1 MGILFLEFW
10 LQTHLMH
17 ALIKLFLNM
26 KIKFKVHDTCNNI
39 LGYAMIDMLS
49 VHLWI
54 MNKRKY
60 DALSFEHTDCTENV
74 ITFF

>member
-1 MGILFLEFW
+1 MN
-10 LQTHLMH
+10 

-26 KIKFKVHDTCNNI
+26 KIKFKVHDTCNKI

-60 DALSFEHTDCTENV
+60 DALQSYSVKCAK
-74 ITFF
+74 